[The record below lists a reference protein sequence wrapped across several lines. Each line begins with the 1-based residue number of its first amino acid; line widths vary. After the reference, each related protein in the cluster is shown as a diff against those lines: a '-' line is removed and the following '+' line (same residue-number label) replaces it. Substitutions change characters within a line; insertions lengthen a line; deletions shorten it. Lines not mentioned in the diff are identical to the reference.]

1 MEALCPRNDDYTNIA
16 FEMDSILIEDD
27 EIEHIYQEGY
37 SRKPAHLLFKSGQG
51 ISMVRV
57 RVREMLDLK
66 SITIGIFSIYDF

>member
-1 MEALCPRNDDYTNIA
+1 MEALCPENDDYTNIA

-57 RVREMLDLK
+57 REILDLK
-66 SITIGIFSIYDF
+66 SITIEIFSIYDF